1 MAKESSSLVRPRKR
15 EGLNLL
21 APVFF
26 FSANMPRASMTKTV
40 TLLVKEIPQDLSR
53 VALVGLLCERFKT
66 WVLKA
71 VQFLPAMRAQ
81 LMCDS
86 VEAKLAIEKNESIF
100 IGGHKCPVL
109 VGGPIGENVLVFYF
123 PYEEDVEIYEKF
135 WYGCW
140 GTVSVLS

>member
-1 MAKESSSLVRPRKR
+1 MA
-15 EGLNLL
+15 
-21 APVFF
+21 
-26 FSANMPRASMTKTV
+26 KTV

-86 VEAKLAIEKNESIF
+86 VEAKLAMRRTNLFLSAVINA
-100 IGGHKCPVL
+100 P
-109 VGGPIGENVLVFYF
+109 
-123 PYEEDVEIYEKF
+123 F
-135 WYGCW
+135 WW
-140 GTVSVLS
+140 VAL

>member
-1 MAKESSSLVRPRKR
+1 
-15 EGLNLL
+15 
-21 APVFF
+21 
-26 FSANMPRASMTKTV
+26 MPRASMAKTV

-53 VALVGLLCERFKT
+53 VALVGLLCERFKS

-109 VGGPIGENVLVFYF
+109 VGGPIGENVLSPVSSSLCS
-123 PYEEDVEIYEKF
+123 
-135 WYGCW
+135 GC
-140 GTVSVLS
+140 